1 MSNIVDFPRREPPPE
16 GYSEAYVEK
25 LHAEAFR
32 DLESDLRDSVKMAE
46 ITGTFDVQRKQDRG
60 LHFSVVHLMEMLQ
73 RLEKGYDA
81 RWHGARR
88 PR

>member
-46 ITGTFDVQRKQDRG
+46 ITGT
-60 LHFSVVHLMEMLQ
+60 LMFNAN
-73 RLEKGYDA
+73 RIA
-81 RWHGARR
+81 ACTFPWFI
-88 PR
+88 